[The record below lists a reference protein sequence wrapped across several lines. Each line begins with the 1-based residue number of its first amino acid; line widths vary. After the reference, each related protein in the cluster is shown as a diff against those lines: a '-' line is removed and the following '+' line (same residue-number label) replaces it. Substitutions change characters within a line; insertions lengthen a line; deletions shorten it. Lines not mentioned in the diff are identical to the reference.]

1 MEQFRRPMIVD
12 CHLQRERDLHRQQ
25 RSTTGF
31 GDRRPELSK
40 VILTLAML
48 RYDRSMMAIAG
59 DIGFLDFSPPLC
71 DGHAVQRI
79 SGYGKGRKNKGL
91 VDLRN

>member
-59 DIGFLDFSPPLC
+59 DIGFLDFSPPPSAMGTLSNEFQVMAR
-71 DGHAVQRI
+71 GEKI
-79 SGYGKGRKNKGL
+79 K
-91 VDLRN
+91 DLLI